1 MISVYLCEDDKR
13 QLEQYSRLIHRFLD
27 FEGYEEMPVYEF
39 RDPHAL
45 LNAAEKSGGTGL
57 YFLDIQ
63 LNSDINGLELA
74 RQIRLLDPSG
84 YIIFLTTH
92 SEMMALTFQYHV
104 EALDFITKDDPK
116 LLEQRLRD
124 CLRTAIFYENTARK
138 HQCPSV
144 GIKTENRIL
153 YMNPDDILYIRSDSS
168 PHKVTICSKNGV
180 HRVTGSLKEFQTLLG
195 PHFIRCHTSFLVNM
209 DHVSSFSAKLR
220 QLFMDNQDVCPV
232 ALRSLPQITRLS
244 AGKLPPSRT
253 E

>member
-13 QLEQYSRLIHRFLD
+13 QLEQYSRLIRRFLD
-27 FEGYEEMPVYEF
+27 FEGYEEIPVYNFQE
-39 RDPHAL
+39 PHAL
-45 LNAAEKSGGTGL
+45 LNAVRKNGGTGL

-63 LNSDINGLELA
+63 LNSDIDGLELA
-74 RQIRLLDPSG
+74 RQIRLLNPLG

-104 EALDFITKDDPK
+104 EALDFITKDDPR

-124 CLRTAIFYENTARK
+124 CLRTAISYETTARK
-138 HQCPSV
+138 QQDPSV

-168 PHKVTICSKNGV
+168 PHKVTICSQNGI
-180 HRVTGSLKEFQTLLG
+180 HRVTGSLKEFQARLG
-195 PHFIRCHTSFLVNM
+195 PRFVRCHTSFLVNM
-209 DHVSSFSAKLR
+209 DHVSSFSAKMR
-220 QLFMDNQDVCPV
+220 QLVMDNQDVCPV

-244 AGKLPPSRT
+244 AGKLPSSRS

>member
-45 LNAAEKSGGTGL
+45 LNAAEKNGGTGL

-124 CLRTAIFYENTARK
+124 CLRTAISYENTARK

-144 GIKTENRIL
+144 GIKTE
-153 YMNPDDILYIRSDSS
+153 SS
-168 PHKVTICSKNGV
+168 I
-180 HRVTGSLKEFQTLLG
+180 
-195 PHFIRCHTSFLVNM
+195 
-209 DHVSSFSAKLR
+209 
-220 QLFMDNQDVCPV
+220 
-232 ALRSLPQITRLS
+232 
-244 AGKLPPSRT
+244 
-253 E
+253 

>member
-45 LNAAEKSGGTGL
+45 LNAAEKNGGTGL

-116 LLEQRLRD
+116 LLEQKRRTPGYRLTQGISYSPWSPFHPVPHLVSGKHGSCFLFLRKAETACYGQSG
-124 CLRTAIFYENTARK
+124 CL
-138 HQCPSV
+138 P
-144 GIKTENRIL
+144 GG
-153 YMNPDDILYIRSDSS
+153 S
-168 PHKVTICSKNGV
+168 P
-180 HRVTGSLKEFQTLLG
+180 LPAADYQTLCRKASALKDG
-195 PHFIRCHTSFLVNM
+195 IIQTPA
-209 DHVSSFSAKLR
+209 SSS
-220 QLFMDNQDVCPV
+220 
-232 ALRSLPQITRLS
+232 SL
-244 AGKLPPSRT
+244 
-253 E
+253 